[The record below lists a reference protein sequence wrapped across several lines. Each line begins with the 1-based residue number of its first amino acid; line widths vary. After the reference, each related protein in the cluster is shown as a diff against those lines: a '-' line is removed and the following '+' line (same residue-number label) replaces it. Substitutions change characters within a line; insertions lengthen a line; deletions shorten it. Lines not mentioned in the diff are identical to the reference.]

1 MERSAEGLEKKV
13 FSKKKNIELLI
24 KATKSIAMGG

>member
-1 MERSAEGLEKKV
+1 MERSAEGLEKKL
-13 FSKKKNIELLI
+13 FSKKNIELLI